1 MRLRLSKAYR
11 AFPELDAFSDE
22 ECERFVER
30 VKCEARSRR
39 RRALLDVLVIVAG
52 PPVGFGASAVVYR
65 AAEPLGVAA
74 SFLSVS
80 GVIVAV
86 VVAVLF
92 MRDGLLRRYLAQ
104 RLSRAECRAC
114 RYSLLGLPVA
124 DGAVRCPECGMVIQ
138 LRAHNLTAG
147 DLEIWR
153 ADEAAGD
160 AGRVSA

>member
-1 MRLRLSKAYR
+1 MRLPFSKAYR

-30 VKCEARSRR
+30 VTGEARWRR
-39 RRALLDVLVIVAG
+39 RRALLDLLSIVAG
-52 PPVGFGASAVVYR
+52 PPIGFVASAIVYR
-65 AAEPLGVAA
+65 VTEPLSVAA

-80 GVIVAV
+80 GVIIAV

-114 RYSLLGLPVA
+114 RYSLLGLAVTG
-124 DGAVRCPECGMVIQ
+124 GAVRCPECGAVTVLAERGLSEEDLMIP
-138 LRAHNLTAG
+138 RRSPADGAG
-147 DLEIWR
+147 G
-153 ADEAAGD
+153 AG
-160 AGRVSA
+160 

>member
-1 MRLRLSKAYR
+1 MRLPLSKAYR

-30 VKCEARSRR
+30 VKCEARWRR

-52 PPVGFGASAVVYR
+52 PPVGFVASAVVYR
-65 AAEPLGVAA
+65 ATEPLGVAA

-80 GVIVAV
+80 GVIVAI

-114 RYSLLGLPVA
+114 RYSLLVLAVTG
-124 DGAVRCPECGMVIQ
+124 GAVRCPECGAVTVLAERGLSEEDLLIPRQ
-138 LRAHNLTAG
+138 SPADGAG
-147 DLEIWR
+147 G
-153 ADEAAGD
+153 AG
-160 AGRVSA
+160 